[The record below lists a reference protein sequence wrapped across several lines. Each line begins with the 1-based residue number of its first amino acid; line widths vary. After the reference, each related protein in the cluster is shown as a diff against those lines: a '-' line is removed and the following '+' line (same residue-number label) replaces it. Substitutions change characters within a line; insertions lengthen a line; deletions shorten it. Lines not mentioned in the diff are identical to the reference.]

1 VEGRG
6 VHLGVQVG
14 GREGE
19 VGGFKP
25 LNYYV
30 LFVGYLGDI

>member
-1 VEGRG
+1 MEGRG
-6 VHLGVQVG
+6 GHLGVQVG
-14 GREGE
+14 GKEGE

-30 LFVGYLGDI
+30 LVVGYLGDI